1 MSNINNHEVG
11 MNKINLAGNF
21 QDLTCEQAA
30 TIQGGAQII
39 VYTDANFQGDSLSVT
54 ADSAGQ
60 QYQFTDKFNN
70 SISSAKVI
78 SGTWDLRSN
87 EDGSGVGGTFGPGE
101 YSDFSTFAGPS
112 INDTVSLAIAQ
123 IA

>member
-21 QDLTCEQAA
+21 QELTCEQAA
-30 TIQGGAQII
+30 AIQGGAEIT
-39 VYTDANFQGDSLSVT
+39 VFTDINFGGQAFTVT

-60 QYQFTDKFNN
+60 QYQFTDNFNN

-78 SGTWDLRSN
+78 SGTWDLRS
-87 EDGSGVGGTFGPGE
+87 EPDGGGFGVTLDPGE
-101 YSDFSTFAGPS
+101 YSDFRNFGF
-112 INDTVSLAIAQ
+112 NDVTSLAIAK